1 MSEANPTG
9 RFVSAEAE
17 CPFYRT
23 EENKKITCEGFQR
36 GLTIQLSF
44 MGTGTKS
51 RYSKD
56 ICKKDFSKCII
67 YRLYMITT
75 SD

>member
-9 RFVSAEAE
+9 RFASAEAE

-44 MGTGTKS
+44 MGTGTKA

-56 ICKKDFSKCII
+56 KCKKDFSNCII
-67 YRLYMITT
+67 YRALYDNY